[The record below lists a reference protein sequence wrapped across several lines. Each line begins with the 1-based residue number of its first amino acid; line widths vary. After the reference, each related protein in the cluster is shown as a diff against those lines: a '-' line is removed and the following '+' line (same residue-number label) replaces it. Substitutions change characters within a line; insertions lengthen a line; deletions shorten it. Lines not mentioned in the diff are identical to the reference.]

1 MRVPSTATHGARMR
15 RVRRRFLW
23 RSPRGPAFAS
33 AFCVHFKRGRMRP
46 LRILLVL
53 AASAAQWA
61 CVDEARTETAAA
73 HARDSALVHDLML
86 AGYDSA
92 PARSPGRYFGSPA
105 TAAST
110 VTESSG
116 ELADAGT
123 SATPTSMTANATAG
137 SAPSA
142 EGYVGPSCAS
152 PAADD
157 QQRCLEGYMARSDV
171 QLNRSYQALIAQ
183 LDSEGRGHAGASAQ
197 ATVRRLRNTQRNWV
211 TYRNDECRK
220 RTAASEGPL
229 WAPVR
234 ARCLEEYSALR
245 QREFDDALAKRKAA
259 AAKSAPAKPKVTKQ
273 TRRTTKAKRHSR
285 R

>member
-1 MRVPSTATHGARMR
+1 
-15 RVRRRFLW
+15 
-23 RSPRGPAFAS
+23 
-33 AFCVHFKRGRMRP
+33 MRP
-46 LRILLVL
+46 LRISLVL

-73 HARDSALVHDLML
+73 HARDSALVHDLVL

-92 PARSPGRYFGSPA
+92 PIRPSGRYFGVPTSG
-105 TAAST
+105 AST

-116 ELADAGT
+116 ELADAR
-123 SATPTSMTANATAG
+123 SDSTAPSTAKNV
-137 SAPSA
+137 STAAPSA
-142 EGYVGPSCAS
+142 ESDVGPSCAS

-157 QQRCLEGYMARSDV
+157 QQRCLEGYMTRADAN
-171 QLNRSYQALIAQ
+171 LNRSYQALVAQ
-183 LDSEGRGHAGASAQ
+183 LNSERGARAGTSEP

-259 AAKSAPAKPKVTKQ
+259 AAKSTPAKPKAKKQ
-273 TRRTTKAKRHSR
+273 TKRTTRAKRHSR

>member
-1 MRVPSTATHGARMR
+1 
-15 RVRRRFLW
+15 
-23 RSPRGPAFAS
+23 
-33 AFCVHFKRGRMRP
+33 MRP
-46 LRILLVL
+46 LRISLVL

-73 HARDSALVHDLML
+73 YARDSALAHDLAL
-86 AGYDSA
+86 AGYDSTA
-92 PARSPGRYFGSPA
+92 MRPSGRYFGVPSTSA
-105 TAAST
+105 RT
-110 VTESSG
+110 VTESPG
-116 ELADAGT
+116 ALADAGSDSGAT
-123 SATPTSMTANATAG
+123 STATNVAAT

-142 EGYVGPSCAS
+142 ESYVGPSCAS

-157 QQRCLEGYMARSDV
+157 QQRCLEGYLARADA
-171 QLNRSYQALIAQ
+171 QLNRSYQALVAQ
-183 LDSEGRGHAGASAQ
+183 LRSEGGARTGTSEP

-211 TYRNDECRK
+211 TYRNEECRK
-220 RTAASEGPL
+220 RTADSEGPL

-259 AAKSAPAKPKVTKQ
+259 AARSAPAKPKAKKP
-273 TRRTTKAKRHSR
+273 TRRTTRAKRHSR

>member
-1 MRVPSTATHGARMR
+1 
-15 RVRRRFLW
+15 
-23 RSPRGPAFAS
+23 
-33 AFCVHFKRGRMRP
+33 MRP
-46 LRILLVL
+46 LRISLVL

-73 HARDSALVHDLML
+73 HARDSALVHDLVL

-92 PARSPGRYFGSPA
+92 AIRPSGRYFGVPTSG
-105 TAAST
+105 AST

-116 ELADAGT
+116 ELADAR
-123 SATPTSMTANATAG
+123 SDSTAPSTAKNV
-137 SAPSA
+137 STAAPSA
-142 EGYVGPSCAS
+142 ESDVGPSCAS

-157 QQRCLEGYMARSDV
+157 QQRCLEGYMTRADAN
-171 QLNRSYQALIAQ
+171 LNRSYQALVAQ
-183 LDSEGRGHAGASAQ
+183 LNSEGGARAGTSEP

-259 AAKSAPAKPKVTKQ
+259 AAKSTPAKPKAKKQ
-273 TRRTTKAKRHSR
+273 TKRTTRAKRHSR

>member
-1 MRVPSTATHGARMR
+1 
-15 RVRRRFLW
+15 
-23 RSPRGPAFAS
+23 
-33 AFCVHFKRGRMRP
+33 MRP
-46 LRILLVL
+46 LRISLVL

-73 HARDSALVHDLML
+73 QARDSALVHDLVL

-92 PARSPGRYFGSPA
+92 VVRPTGRYFGSPSMS
-105 TAAST
+105 AST
-110 VTESSG
+110 VTESPG
-116 ELADAGT
+116 ELADAG
-123 SATPTSMTANATAG
+123 SATPTSSASNAASG
-137 SAPSA
+137 PAPSA
-142 EGYVGPSCAS
+142 ESYVGPSCAS

-157 QQRCLEGYMARSDV
+157 QQRCLEGYMARADL
-171 QLNRSYQALIAQ
+171 QLNRSFQALIAQ
-183 LDSEGRGHAGASAQ
+183 LNSEGGTHAGASEP

-259 AAKSAPAKPKVTKQ
+259 AARSAPAKPKATKQ
-273 TRRTTKAKRHSR
+273 TRRTKAKRHSR

>member
-1 MRVPSTATHGARMR
+1 
-15 RVRRRFLW
+15 
-23 RSPRGPAFAS
+23 
-33 AFCVHFKRGRMRP
+33 
-46 LRILLVL
+46 
-53 AASAAQWA
+53 
-61 CVDEARTETAAA
+61 
-73 HARDSALVHDLML
+73 
-86 AGYDSA
+86 
-92 PARSPGRYFGSPA
+92 
-105 TAAST
+105 

-116 ELADAGT
+116 ELADAR
-123 SATPTSMTANATAG
+123 SDSTAPSTMKNVSTA
-137 SAPSA
+137 APSA
-142 EGYVGPSCAS
+142 ESDVGPSCAS

-157 QQRCLEGYMARSDV
+157 QQRCLEGYMTRADAN
-171 QLNRSYQALIAQ
+171 LNRSYQALVAQ
-183 LDSEGRGHAGASAQ
+183 LNSERGARAGTSEP

-259 AAKSAPAKPKVTKQ
+259 AAKSTPAKPKAKKQ
-273 TRRTTKAKRHSR
+273 TKRTTRAKRHSR

>member
-1 MRVPSTATHGARMR
+1 
-15 RVRRRFLW
+15 
-23 RSPRGPAFAS
+23 
-33 AFCVHFKRGRMRP
+33 MRP
-46 LRILLVL
+46 LRISLVL

-73 HARDSALVHDLML
+73 HARDSALVHDLVL

-92 PARSPGRYFGSPA
+92 AIRPSGRYFGVPTSG
-105 TAAST
+105 AST

-116 ELADAGT
+116 ELADAR
-123 SATPTSMTANATAG
+123 SDSTAPSTAKNV
-137 SAPSA
+137 STAAPSA
-142 EGYVGPSCAS
+142 ESDVGPSCAS

-157 QQRCLEGYMARSDV
+157 QQRCLEGYMTRADAN
-171 QLNRSYQALIAQ
+171 LNRSYQALVAQ
-183 LDSEGRGHAGASAQ
+183 LNSERGARAGTSEP

-259 AAKSAPAKPKVTKQ
+259 AAKSTPAKPKAKKQ
-273 TRRTTKAKRHSR
+273 TKRTTRAKRHSR

>member
-1 MRVPSTATHGARMR
+1 
-15 RVRRRFLW
+15 
-23 RSPRGPAFAS
+23 
-33 AFCVHFKRGRMRP
+33 MRP
-46 LRILLVL
+46 LRISLVL

-73 HARDSALVHDLML
+73 HARDSALVHDLVL

-92 PARSPGRYFGSPA
+92 AIRPSGRYFGVPTSG
-105 TAAST
+105 AST
-110 VTESSG
+110 VMESSG
-116 ELADAGT
+116 ELADAR
-123 SATPTSMTANATAG
+123 SDSTAPSTMKNVSTA
-137 SAPSA
+137 APSA
-142 EGYVGPSCAS
+142 ESDVGPSCAS

-157 QQRCLEGYMARSDV
+157 QQRCLEGYMTRADAN
-171 QLNRSYQALIAQ
+171 LNRSYQALVAQ
-183 LDSEGRGHAGASAQ
+183 LNSERGARAGTSEP

-259 AAKSAPAKPKVTKQ
+259 AAKSTPAKPKAKKQ
-273 TRRTTKAKRHSR
+273 TKRTTRAKRHSR